1 MEELGEFFSSFRLGT
16 PVYFWIAIAVALI
29 VIFFPFLKK
38 SRLAIDLK
46 YWEEKIKFRS
56 KRVWR
61 LSVPVIL
68 ITIMLAGAIAAPQVK
83 VTSSTD
89 IYGIPVLLAMD
100 VSGSMGG
107 ATSKTLEA
115 YYNMVSNRGDINFG
129 LMLFSSESYIIR
141 YFVNKDELLEDTLE
155 NSDEIAE
162 IAGGTYIA
170 NALEKAYSFITENT
184 DSEEK
189 AIILLSDLDVKDE
202 DEWADIV
209 EEMNSITGEGIR
221 LYIVF
226 TGKEDQFDIEGQ
238 TIEDV
243 SGIFGVELVAL
254 DDTEGI
260 DRICAEI
267 SSMELSLIREEEDY
281 TKESVIHYFVI
292 PALLIMGIS
301 LILTET
307 RFRKIP

>member
-1 MEELGEFFSSFRLGT
+1 
-16 PVYFWIAIAVALI
+16 
-29 VIFFPFLKK
+29 
-38 SRLAIDLK
+38 
-46 YWEEKIKFRS
+46 
-56 KRVWR
+56 
-61 LSVPVIL
+61 
-68 ITIMLAGAIAAPQVK
+68 MLAGAIAAPQVK